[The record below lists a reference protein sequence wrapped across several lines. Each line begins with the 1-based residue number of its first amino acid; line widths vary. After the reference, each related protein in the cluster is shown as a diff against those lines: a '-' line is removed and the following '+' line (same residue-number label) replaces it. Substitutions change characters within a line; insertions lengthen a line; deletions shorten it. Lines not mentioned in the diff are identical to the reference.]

1 MGDNKNDC
9 DEKNTSILY
18 YFLGDKEDLKEE
30 SIFKYFDSNYMPL
43 KNILISYYQ
52 TVSTP
57 KNTDKDFIALLDN
70 LNNSKNI
77 YNTYNIYPIFIGV
90 IIIIFFL
97 IIILLR
103 FMIIYYYDIY
113 SYILIFIV
121 LILIIIGSIWFLYI
135 NNESL

>member
-1 MGDNKNDC
+1 MGDNKKDC

-18 YFLGDKEDLKEE
+18 YFLGDKEDIKNEY
-30 SIFKYFDSNYMPL
+30 IFKYFDTNYIPL
-43 KNILISYYQ
+43 KNIPISYYP
-52 TVSTP
+52 TVSP
-57 KNTDKDFIALLDN
+57 VVTDNDFMSLLDN

-77 YNTYNIYPIFIGV
+77 YNTYNIYAIIISV

-103 FMIIYYYDIY
+103 FIFIYYYEIY
-113 SYILIFIV
+113 SYILIFII